1 MQLFIVSGLS
11 GAGKSTVMSI
21 LEDSGYFCVDN
32 LPPALI
38 PKFAEL
44 SQMGNGEHQRAAVV
58 CDIRGGGSFVQGLFE
73 ALDTLDHMKT
83 PYEILFVEAADE
95 TIIKRYKE
103 TRRNH
108 PLMDEVGT
116 LAGAVE
122 AERRVMEPVRNRAN
136 IVLQT
141 DAMSTRKL
149 RDRVL
154 ELVYPGRKKD
164 SELNVC
170 VTSFGFKYGLPM
182 EADMVFDVRFLPNP
196 FYVQSLRPRTG
207 LDEGVR
213 DYVFQFSQSQEFLE
227 KMEDMVA
234 FLLPQFVEE
243 GKSMVVVAIGCTG
256 GKHRSVAMTHAMAQ
270 YIEGLGYRVSENHRD
285 MTRA

>member
-1 MQLFIVSGLS
+1 MELFIVSGLS

-32 LPPALI
+32 MPPVLI

-44 SQMGNGEHQRAAVV
+44 CQMGSEAHKRAAVV
-58 CDIRGGGSFVQGLFE
+58 CDIRGGSSFDGLFE
-73 ALDTLDHMKT
+73 SLETLDRMQVK
-83 PYEILFVEAADE
+83 YQILFVEADDQ

-103 TRRNH
+103 TRRSH
-108 PLMDEVGT
+108 PLMETQGT
-116 LAGAVE
+116 LARAVQK
-122 AERRVMEPVRNRAN
+122 ERELMEPVRSRSN
-136 IVLQT
+136 IVLRT

-182 EADMVFDVRFLPNP
+182 EADLVFDVRFLPNP
-196 FYVQSLRPRTG
+196 FYVEKLRTQLPFLFFAQDFRVILIIFIPRGQALYRSGFCFPEAAGTDPFG
-207 LDEGVR
+207 
-213 DYVFQFSQSQEFLE
+213 QPFL
-227 KMEDMVA
+227 
-234 FLLPQFVEE
+234 P
-243 GKSMVVVAIGCTG
+243 
-256 GKHRSVAMTHAMAQ
+256 
-270 YIEGLGYRVSENHRD
+270 
-285 MTRA
+285 

>member
-44 SQMGNGEHQRAAVV
+44 CQMGSGTHQRAAVV
-58 CDIRGGGSFVQGLFE
+58 CDIRGGSRFEGLFE
-73 ALDTLDHMKT
+73 ALDTLDEMNV
-83 PYEILFVEAADE
+83 PYKVLFVDADDQ

-103 TRRNH
+103 TRRSH
-108 PLMDEVGT
+108 PLLESQGT
-116 LAGAVE
+116 LARAVQK
-122 AERRVMEPVRNRAN
+122 ERELMEPVRSRAG

-141 DAMSTRKL
+141 NAMSTRKL
-149 RDRVL
+149 RDHVL
-154 ELVYPGRKKD
+154 ELVYPGRRKD

-182 EADMVFDVRFLPNP
+182 EADLVFDVRFLPNP
-196 FYVQSLRPRTG
+196 FYIESLRPHTG

-213 DYVFQFSQSQEFLE
+213 DYVFQFSQSHKFLT
-227 KMEDMVA
+227 KLEDMVD

-243 GKSMVVVAIGCTG
+243 GKSMVVLAIGCTG
-256 GKHRSVAMTHAMAQ
+256 GKHRSVAMTHALAEH
-270 YIEGLGYRVSENHRD
+270 IRSLGYRVSENHRD

>member
-58 CDIRGGGSFVQGLFE
+58 CDIRGGSSFVQGLFE
-73 ALDTLDHMKT
+73 ALDTLDHTKT
-83 PYEILFVEAADE
+83 PYEILFVEAEDE

-103 TRRNH
+103 TRRSH

-122 AERRVMEPVRNRAN
+122 AERKVMEPVRNRAD

-196 FYVQSLRPRTG
+196 FYVQDLRPHTG
-207 LDEGVR
+207 LDQGVR

-227 KMEDMVA
+227 KMEDMVS

-256 GKHRSVAMTHAMAQ
+256 GKHRSVAMTHALAQ

>member
-1 MQLFIVSGLS
+1 MQLFIVSGMS
-11 GAGKSTVMSI
+11 GAGKSTVISI

-32 LPPALI
+32 LPPELI

-44 SQMGNGEHQRAAVV
+44 CQMGSGEHQRAAVV
-58 CDIRGGGSFVQGLFE
+58 CDIRGGSNFDGLFKSLE
-73 ALDTLDHMKT
+73 ALDALKV
-83 PYEILFVEAADE
+83 PYQILFVEADDQ

-103 TRRNH
+103 TRRSH
-108 PLMDEVGT
+108 PLMDSQGT
-116 LAGAVE
+116 LARAVE
-122 AERRVMEPVRNRAN
+122 AERKLMEPVRDRAD

-154 ELVYPGRKKD
+154 ELVYPGRQKN
-164 SELNVC
+164 SELDVC

-182 EADMVFDVRFLPNP
+182 EADLVFDVRFLPNP
-196 FYVQSLRPRTG
+196 FYIDSLKHQTG
-207 LDEGVR
+207 LDDGVR
-213 DYVFQFSQSQEFLE
+213 DYVFQFSQSREFLE

-256 GKHRSVAMTHAMAQ
+256 GRHRSVAMTHALAE
-270 YIEGLGYRVSENHRD
+270 YVRGLGYHVSENHRD

>member
-32 LPPALI
+32 LPPVLI

-44 SQMGNGEHQRAAVV
+44 CQMGNGTYQRAAVV
-58 CDIRGGGSFVQGLFE
+58 CDIRGGSPFEGLFE
-73 ALDTLDHMKT
+73 ALDALNRMQM
-83 PYEILFVEAADE
+83 PYKVLFVDADDQ

-103 TRRNH
+103 TRRSH
-108 PLMDEVGT
+108 PLMETQGT
-116 LAGAVE
+116 LAKAVQK
-122 AERRVMEPVRNRAN
+122 ERELMEPVRSRAD

-141 DAMSTRKL
+141 NAMSTRKL

-154 ELVYPGRKKD
+154 ELVYPGRRKD

-182 EADMVFDVRFLPNP
+182 EADLVFDVRFLPNP
-196 FYVQSLRPRTG
+196 FYIESLRPHTG
-207 LDEGVR
+207 LDDGVR
-213 DYVFQFSQSQEFLE
+213 DYVFQFAQSHEFLT
-227 KMEDMVA
+227 KLEDMVD

-256 GKHRSVAMTHAMAQ
+256 GQHRSVAMTHALAEHIQ
-270 YIEGLGYRVSENHRD
+270 GLGYRVSENHRD

>member
-32 LPPALI
+32 LPPVLI

-44 SQMGNGEHQRAAVV
+44 CQMGNGTHQRAAVV
-58 CDIRGGGSFVQGLFE
+58 CDIRGGSPFEGLFE
-73 ALDTLDHMKT
+73 ALDALDRMQV
-83 PYEILFVEAADE
+83 PYKVLFVDADDQ

-103 TRRNH
+103 TRRSH
-108 PLMDEVGT
+108 PLMETQGT
-116 LAGAVE
+116 LAKAVQK
-122 AERRVMEPVRNRAN
+122 ERELMEPVRSRAD

-141 DAMSTRKL
+141 NAMSTRKL

-154 ELVYPGRKKD
+154 ELVYPGRRKD

-182 EADMVFDVRFLPNP
+182 EADLVFDVRFLPNP
-196 FYVQSLRPRTG
+196 FYIESLRPHTG
-207 LDEGVR
+207 LDDGVR
-213 DYVFQFSQSQEFLE
+213 DYVFQFAQSHEFLT
-227 KMEDMVA
+227 KLEDMVD

-256 GKHRSVAMTHAMAQ
+256 GQHRSVAMIHALAEHIQ
-270 YIEGLGYRVSENHRD
+270 GLGYRVSENHRD

>member
-11 GAGKSTVMSI
+11 GAGKSTVISI

-32 LPPALI
+32 LPPELI

-44 SQMGNGEHQRAAVV
+44 FQMGSGEHQRAAVV
-58 CDIRGGGSFVQGLFE
+58 CDIRGGSHFDGLFQ
-73 ALDTLDHMKT
+73 ALDTLDSMKV
-83 PYEILFVEAADE
+83 PYQILYVEADDQ

-103 TRRNH
+103 TRRSH
-108 PLMDEVGT
+108 PLMDSQST
-116 LAGAVE
+116 LARAVQM
-122 AERRVMEPVRNRAN
+122 ERKLMEPVRERAD

-154 ELVYPGRKKD
+154 ELVYPGRKKV

-182 EADMVFDVRFLPNP
+182 EADLVFDVRFLPNP
-196 FYVQSLRPRTG
+196 FYIEQLRHQTG
-207 LDEGVR
+207 LDDGVR
-213 DYVFQFSQSQEFLE
+213 DYVFRFAQSQAFLE
-227 KMEDMVA
+227 KLEDMVG

-256 GKHRSVAMTHAMAQ
+256 GQHRSVAMTHALAE
-270 YIEGLGYRVSENHRD
+270 YVRSLGYQVSENHRD

>member
-1 MQLFIVSGLS
+1 MELFIVSGLS

-32 LPPALI
+32 LLPVLI

-44 SQMGNGEHQRAAVV
+44 CQMGSGSHQRAAVV
-58 CDIRGGGSFVQGLFE
+58 CDIRGGSNFDGLFE
-73 ALDTLDHMKT
+73 ALDVLDGMKV
-83 PYEILFVEAADE
+83 PYKILFVDADDQ

-103 TRRNH
+103 TRRSH
-108 PLMDEVGT
+108 PLMDTQGT
-116 LAGAVE
+116 LAQAVQR
-122 AERRVMEPVRNRAN
+122 EREVMEPVRSRASV
-136 IVLQT
+136 VLRT

-149 RDRVL
+149 RDQVL
-154 ELVYPGRKKD
+154 ELVYPGRRKI

-182 EADMVFDVRFLPNP
+182 EADLVFDVRFLPNP
-196 FYVQSLRPRTG
+196 FYVEGLRSHTG
-207 LDEGVR
+207 LDDGVR
-213 DYVFQFSQSQEFLE
+213 DYVFQFPQSHEFLD
-227 KMEDMVA
+227 KLKDMVD
-234 FLLPQFVEE
+234 FLLPHFVEE

-256 GKHRSVAMTHAMAQ
+256 GKHRSVAMTHALAQ
-270 YIEGLGYRVSENHRD
+270 HIQGLGYRVSENHRD

>member
-1 MQLFIVSGLS
+1 MQLFIVSGVS
-11 GAGKSTVMSI
+11 GAGKSTVISI

-32 LPPALI
+32 LPPELI

-44 SQMGNGEHQRAAVV
+44 CQMGSGEHQRAAVV
-58 CDIRGGGSFVQGLFE
+58 CDIRGGSHFDGLFQ
-73 ALDTLDHMKT
+73 ALDTLDSMKV
-83 PYEILFVEAADE
+83 PYQILFVEADDQ

-103 TRRNH
+103 TRRSH
-108 PLMDEVGT
+108 PLMDSHGT
-116 LAGAVE
+116 LARAVQM
-122 AERRVMEPVRNRAN
+122 ERRLMKPVRDRAD

-154 ELVYPGRKKD
+154 ELVYPGRKKV
-164 SELNVC
+164 SQLNVC

-182 EADMVFDVRFLPNP
+182 EADLVFDVRFLPNP
-196 FYVQSLRPRTG
+196 FYIEELKHQTG
-207 LDEGVR
+207 LDDGVR
-213 DYVFQFSQSQEFLE
+213 DYVFQFAQSREFLE
-227 KMEDMVA
+227 KLEDMVG

-256 GKHRSVAMTHAMAQ
+256 GQHRSVAMTHALAE
-270 YIEGLGYRVSENHRD
+270 YVRSLGYQVSENHRD

>member
-1 MQLFIVSGLS
+1 M
-11 GAGKSTVMSI
+11 
-21 LEDSGYFCVDN
+21 DS
-32 LPPALI
+32 
-38 PKFAEL
+38 
-44 SQMGNGEHQRAAVV
+44 Q
-58 CDIRGGGSFVQGLFE
+58 
-73 ALDTLDHMKT
+73 
-83 PYEILFVEAADE
+83 
-95 TIIKRYKE
+95 
-103 TRRNH
+103 
-108 PLMDEVGT
+108 GT
-116 LAGAVE
+116 LARAVQM
-122 AERRVMEPVRNRAN
+122 ERRLMKSVRDRAD

-154 ELVYPGRKKD
+154 ELVYPGRKKV

-182 EADMVFDVRFLPNP
+182 EADLVFDVRFLPNP
-196 FYVQSLRPRTG
+196 FYIEELKHQTG

-213 DYVFQFSQSQEFLE
+213 DYVFQFAQSQEFLE
-227 KMEDMVA
+227 KLEDMVG

-256 GKHRSVAMTHAMAQ
+256 GQHRSVAMTHALAE
-270 YIEGLGYRVSENHRD
+270 YVRSLGYQVSENHRD

>member
-1 MQLFIVSGLS
+1 MQLFIVSGVS
-11 GAGKSTVMSI
+11 GAGKSTVISI

-32 LPPALI
+32 LPPELI

-44 SQMGNGEHQRAAVV
+44 CQMGSGEHQRAAVV
-58 CDIRGGGSFVQGLFE
+58 CDIRGGSHFDGLFQ
-73 ALDTLDHMKT
+73 ALDTLDSMKV
-83 PYEILFVEAADE
+83 PYQILFVEADDQ

-103 TRRNH
+103 TRRSH
-108 PLMDEVGT
+108 PLMDSQGT
-116 LAGAVE
+116 LARAVQM
-122 AERRVMEPVRNRAN
+122 ERRLMKPVRDRAD

-154 ELVYPGRKKD
+154 ELVYPGRKKV
-164 SELNVC
+164 SQLNVC

-182 EADMVFDVRFLPNP
+182 EADLVFDVRFLPNP
-196 FYVQSLRPRTG
+196 FYIEDLKHQTG
-207 LDEGVR
+207 LDDGVR
-213 DYVFQFSQSQEFLE
+213 DYVFQFAQSREFLE
-227 KMEDMVA
+227 KLEDMVGC
-234 FLLPQFVEE
+234 LLPQFVEE

-256 GKHRSVAMTHAMAQ
+256 GQHRSVAMTHALAE
-270 YIEGLGYRVSENHRD
+270 YVRSLGYQVSENHRD

>member
-58 CDIRGGGSFVQGLFE
+58 CDIRGGSSFVQGLFE
-73 ALDTLDHMKT
+73 ALEMLDHTNT
-83 PYEILFVEAADE
+83 PYEILFVEAENE

-103 TRRNH
+103 TRRSH

-122 AERRVMEPVRNRAN
+122 AERKVMEPVRNRAD

-196 FYVQSLRPRTG
+196 FYVQDLRPHTG

-256 GKHRSVAMTHAMAQ
+256 GKHRSVAMTHALAQ

>member
-1 MQLFIVSGLS
+1 MELFIVSGLS

-32 LPPALI
+32 LPPVLI

-44 SQMGNGEHQRAAVV
+44 CQMGSEAHKRAAVV
-58 CDIRGGGSFVQGLFE
+58 CDIRGGSSFDGLFG
-73 ALDTLDHMKT
+73 ALNTLDRMQVK
-83 PYEILFVEAADE
+83 YQILFVDADDQ

-103 TRRNH
+103 TRRSH
-108 PLMDEVGT
+108 PLMENQGT
-116 LAGAVE
+116 LAQAVQK
-122 AERRVMEPVRNRAN
+122 ERKLMEPVRSRSN
-136 IVLQT
+136 IVLRT

-182 EADMVFDVRFLPNP
+182 EADLVFDVRFLPNP
-196 FYVQSLRPRTG
+196 FYVEGLRTQTG
-207 LDEGVR
+207 LDDGVR
-213 DYVFQFSQSQEFLE
+213 DYVFHFPQSNEFLE
-227 KMEDMVA
+227 KLKDMID
-234 FLLPQFVEE
+234 FLLPQFVAE

-256 GKHRSVAMTHAMAQ
+256 GHHRSVAMTHALAQ
-270 YIEGLGYRVSENHRD
+270 HIRELGYQVSENHRD

>member
-1 MQLFIVSGLS
+1 MELYIVSGLS

-21 LEDSGYFCVDN
+21 LEDSGFFCVDN
-32 LPPALI
+32 LPPELI

-44 SQMGNGEHQRAAVV
+44 SQMGSVDHQRSAVV
-58 CDIRGGGSFVQGLFE
+58 CDIRGGSNFDGLFQ
-73 ALDTLDHMKT
+73 ALDVLDRMQT
-83 PYEILFVEAADE
+83 PYQILFVDADDQ

-108 PLMDEVGT
+108 PLVESQGT
-116 LAGAVE
+116 LARAVE
-122 AERRVMEPVRNRAN
+122 KERELMEPVRSRAGM
-136 IVLQT
+136 VLRT

-164 SELNVC
+164 CELNIC

-182 EADMVFDVRFLPNP
+182 EADLVFDVRFLPNP
-196 FYVQSLRPRTG
+196 FYVEGLRAHTG
-207 LDEGVR
+207 LDHGVR
-213 DYVFQFSQSQEFLE
+213 DYVFQFAQSHEFLE
-227 KMEDMVA
+227 KLKDMVD
-234 FLLPQFVEE
+234 FLLPHFVEE

-256 GKHRSVAMTHAMAQ
+256 GKHRSVAMTHALAQ
-270 YIEGLGYRVSENHRD
+270 HIQQQGYHVSENHRD

>member
-11 GAGKSTVMSI
+11 GAGKSTVISI

-32 LPPALI
+32 LPPELI

-44 SQMGNGEHQRAAVV
+44 FQMGSGEHQRAAVV
-58 CDIRGGGSFVQGLFE
+58 CDIRGGSHFDGLFQ
-73 ALDTLDHMKT
+73 ALDTLDSMKV
-83 PYEILFVEAADE
+83 PYQILYVEADDQ

-103 TRRNH
+103 TRRSH
-108 PLMDEVGT
+108 PLMDSQST
-116 LAGAVE
+116 LARAVQT
-122 AERRVMEPVRNRAN
+122 ERKLMEPVRERAD

-154 ELVYPGRKKD
+154 ELVYPGRKKV

-182 EADMVFDVRFLPNP
+182 EADLVFDVRFLPNP
-196 FYVQSLRPRTG
+196 FYVEQLRHQTG
-207 LDEGVR
+207 LDDGVR
-213 DYVFQFSQSQEFLE
+213 DYVFRFAQSQAFLE
-227 KMEDMVA
+227 KLEDMVG

-256 GKHRSVAMTHAMAQ
+256 GQHRSVAMTHALAE
-270 YIEGLGYRVSENHRD
+270 YVRSLGYQVSENHRD